1 MAAQKIFT
9 CDFDLSFFAQ
19 FASSPVFCIFFP
31 TLPIY
36 VPSKEK
42 GGRQYANLRIPM

>member
-9 CDFDLSFFAQ
+9 RDFDLSFLAR
-19 FASSPVFCIFFP
+19 FASSPVFCVLIP

-36 VPSKEK
+36 LSSKEK
-42 GGRQYANLRIPM
+42 GGRHYANLRIPM